1 MSFKK
6 IILGNGL
13 EFGGSRVNSGPQ
25 VGGRAGELTAERQ
38 GERRDGERL
47 KSLQRLTAEL
57 IETQV
62 FENVLGEN

>member
-25 VGGRAGELTAERQ
+25 VGGRAGEPTVERQ
-38 GERRDGERL
+38 GEQRDGERL

>member
-1 MSFKK
+1 M
-6 IILGNGL
+6 
-13 EFGGSRVNSGPQ
+13 NSGPQ
-25 VGGRAGELTAERQ
+25 VGGRAGEPTVERQ

>member
-1 MSFKK
+1 M
-6 IILGNGL
+6 
-13 EFGGSRVNSGPQ
+13 NSGPQ
-25 VGGRAGELTAERQ
+25 VGGRAGEPTAERQ

-47 KSLQRLTAEL
+47 KPLQRLTAEL